1 MSMPV
6 YACARRNAS
15 ALTMVAIGSAFL
27 ALAGCGG
34 GGSGDS
40 KSQTGMLKIGVTDSP
55 VDAADAVVVQFTG
68 VELKPVNGQAF
79 SRDFS
84 SPKTIDLLTLQGT
97 NRAMLLDGES
107 VPAGDYEWM
116 RLKVNADP
124 NVVDSYI
131 TVGGAQCEMRIP
143 SGDETGL
150 KMIRGFT
157 VGVGTT
163 TDFTIDFNL
172 RQSIVRPPGQQ
183 AMTESCG
190 GQAYMLKPVLRVV
203 DNLQVGTLTGTV
215 DPTLVSTQCTDAS
228 TVAQVAPGN
237 VYLFGPYATGTTPPV
252 PDDVDA
258 NDADGLDP
266 LASAMVKVDGS
277 GNNTYTIGFVPA
289 GNYVLA
295 YTCSPDQPDVD
306 ADAADT
312 PTGADE
318 VVTFTPATGVP
329 DVVVTANQTTTQNF
343 GP

>member
-1 MSMPV
+1 MRSPESV
-6 YACARRNAS
+6 RRATPALIVIALGS
-15 ALTMVAIGSAFL
+15 TVLALT
-27 ALAGCGG
+27 GCGG
-34 GGSGDS
+34 GSDGG
-40 KSQTGMLKIGVTDSP
+40 KSQTGTLKLGITDSP
-55 VDAADAVVVQFTG
+55 VDAAEAVVVQFSG
-68 VELKPVNGQAF
+68 VELKPAKGQAF
-79 SRDFS
+79 SRDFAT
-84 SPKTIDLLTLQGT
+84 PKTIDVLTLQGT
-97 NRAMLLDGES
+97 NRAMLLDGEN

-124 NVVDSYI
+124 NVGGDSYI
-131 TVGGAQCEMRIP
+131 TINGAQCEMRIP

-150 KMIRGFT
+150 KLIRGFT

-163 TDFTIDFNL
+163 TDLTIDFNL
-172 RQSIVRPPGQQ
+172 RQSVVRPPGQEGL
-183 AMTESCG
+183 TETCG
-190 GQAYMLKPVLRVV
+190 GQAYLLKPVLRVV
-203 DNLQVGTLTGTV
+203 DNLQVGTLTGTI

-237 VYLFGPYATGTTPPV
+237 VYLFGPYATGTAPPV
-252 PDDVDA
+252 PDDVDI

-266 LASAMVKVDGS
+266 LASAMVSIDGS

-318 VVTFTPATGVP
+318 VVSFTPDPGVQG
-329 DVVVTANQTTTQNF
+329 VVVTTNQTTTQDF